1 MSDVMVSQGTGLFE
15 MTARHKA
22 NLETKQKFVAAVFAK
37 NWDEMAKCAHS
48 ELELREPD
56 ALPYGGIFKGL
67 EGFKKCW
74 DMIPRVSHE
83 TERIE
88 TLHTYLT
95 EDPDHMF
102 VELECTCRRLDND
115 ERFSGIVMEK
125 FEFRDGLISAIVLY
139 WFNIP
144 DFKK

>member
-1 MSDVMVSQGTGLFE
+1 MSDVMVTQGSGLFE
-15 MTARHKA
+15 MTPRHKA
-22 NLETKQKFVAAVFAK
+22 NLEVKQKFVNALFH
-37 NWDEMAKCAHS
+37 NDWDEVARLSHP
-48 ELELREPD
+48 ELELREPA
-56 ALPYGGIFKGL
+56 ALPYGGIFKGV

-74 DMIPRVSHE
+74 DMIPKVSHV

-95 EDPDHMF
+95 ENPDHMF
-102 VELECTCRRLDND
+102 VELECTGRRLDNG